1 MNRDIVYWTE
11 HYVRK
16 NSGEDC
22 PRGILS
28 DSLFIV
34 SLCSLFNL
42 LTIVYIVKFYTGCR
56 ILQYLPIKS
65 KNEPAS
71 WLYAILLILPI
82 LVFIYCRYYRG
93 ERLDR
98 ILNDYEQ
105 QSPQRLQLGK
115 IIFWSYE
122 IITWGGFILSYLLF
136 KH

>member
-1 MNRDIVYWTE
+1 MF
-11 HYVRK
+11 VRK
-16 NSGEDC
+16 VGRIALEGYY
-22 PRGILS
+22 PILYLS
-28 DSLFIV
+28 

-42 LTIVYIVKFYTGCR
+42 LTIVYIVEFYTGCR

-98 ILNDYEQ
+98 ILNNYEQ
-105 QSPQRLQLGK
+105 QSSQRLQLGK
-115 IIFWSYE
+115 FIFWSYE
-122 IITWGGFILSYLLF
+122 IITWGGFILSHLLF